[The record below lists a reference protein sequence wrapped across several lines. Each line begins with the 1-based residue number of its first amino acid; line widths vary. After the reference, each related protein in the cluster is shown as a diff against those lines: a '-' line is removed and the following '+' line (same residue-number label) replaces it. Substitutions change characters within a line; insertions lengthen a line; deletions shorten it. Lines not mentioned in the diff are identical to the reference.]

1 MIFSQIKKTNIQHM
15 ENFRKKEEIY
25 NDRVKRFVEYL
36 KKINPEWIVKRT
48 WFEDLQAFELGESF
62 FYKVLFADNECKK
75 DKGDFYLGIVIYAM
89 IDLTRK
95 VGAKRDYLEAG
106 FKIEDDIDIEETKE
120 EHEKLLGY
128 TWWRTIYKKANNVGQ
143 FSEEEVLSL
152 EKKRKEFAKRINR
165 IDNLS

>member
-1 MIFSQIKKTNIQHM
+1 
-15 ENFRKKEEIY
+15 
-25 NDRVKRFVEYL
+25 
-36 KKINPEWIVKRT
+36 
-48 WFEDLQAFELGESF
+48 
-62 FYKVLFADNECKK
+62 
-75 DKGDFYLGIVIYAM
+75 M

-95 VGAKRDYLEAG
+95 VGAKRNYLEAG